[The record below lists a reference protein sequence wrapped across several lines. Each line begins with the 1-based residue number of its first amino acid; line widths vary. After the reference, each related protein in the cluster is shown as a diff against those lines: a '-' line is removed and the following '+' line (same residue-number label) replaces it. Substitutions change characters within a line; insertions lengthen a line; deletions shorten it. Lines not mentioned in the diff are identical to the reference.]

1 MTDKISVRQICI
13 IMCCFGAALKLM
25 LYPTTMAAACGNALW
40 LPVLADTAIETL
52 CVWAV
57 AFLCSRT
64 DKTLFQLIEGV
75 AGRWA
80 ARAVYAL
87 FALFFVANVF
97 VPMSEQ
103 QLMVHEVFYDT
114 IPSLLVFLP
123 FFFFAVYAG
132 TKRLTNAGRTAD
144 ICLPVFA
151 ITLAILIAM
160 SLFECD
166 FSNLLPFLKQ
176 PVSTLYSGCA
186 SGFFRFTQGAYLLMF
201 MGHFDYKKGDCAKIT
216 LSCAAGGL
224 IVAFVAAVFYAVY
237 GNLAE
242 VQYFAVTKI
251 SIFFSAIALIGR
263 TDLFAVYALDIVML
277 FALAL
282 NIQLACHCL
291 EKAVG
296 KPLRPVYS
304 LAVNAVLITLIFLF
318 NNKFSLV
325 QTIGSDWLVYAAL
338 IFAYVLPAAAWVF
351 YALNKRRGG
360 GQ

>member
-25 LYPTTMAAACGNALW
+25 LYPATMAAACQNALW

-52 CVWAV
+52 SVWAV
-57 AFLCSRT
+57 AFLCSKT
-64 DKTLFQLIEGV
+64 DKTLFALIEGV

-80 ARAVYAL
+80 ARVVYAL

-123 FFFFAVYAG
+123 FFFFAAYAG
-132 TKRLTNAGRTAD
+132 AKKLINSGRTAD
-144 ICLPVFA
+144 ICLPIFIV
-151 ITLAILIAM
+151 TLALLVIMA
-160 SLFECD
+160 LFECD
-166 FSNLLPFLKQ
+166 FSELLPFLKQ
-176 PVSTLYSGCA
+176 PAASLVSGCY
-186 SGFFRFTQGAYLLMF
+186 SGFFRFSQGAYLLMF
-201 MGHFDYKKGDCAKIT
+201 MGHFEYKKGDCAKIT

-224 IVAFVAAVFYAVY
+224 IVAVIAAVFYSVY
-237 GNLAE
+237 GELAQ

-282 NIQLACHCL
+282 NIQLACHCA
-291 EKAVG
+291 EKTFG
-296 KPLRPVYS
+296 KPLRPLYS
-304 LAVNAVLITLIFLF
+304 LAATAVLLALAVLF
-318 NNKFSLV
+318 NNRFSLV
-325 QTIGSDWLVYAAL
+325 QRIGSEFFVYAVI
-338 IFAYVLPAAAWVF
+338 IFAYALPAAAWVL
-351 YALNKRRGG
+351 YVINNRKEGAK
-360 GQ
+360 

>member
-13 IMCCFGAALKLM
+13 IMCCLSGALRLM

-40 LPVLADTAIETL
+40 LPILTDTAIETL

-57 AFLCSRT
+57 ALLCSRT
-64 DKTLFQLIEGV
+64 NKTLFELIEG
-75 AGRWA
+75 ALGRWA

-87 FALFFVANVF
+87 FALYFIASTF

-123 FFFFAVYAG
+123 FFVFAAYAG
-132 TKRLTNAGRTAD
+132 AKSMLNWGRTAD

-151 ITLAILIAM
+151 ITLLLLVIM
-160 SLFECD
+160 GLFESN
-166 FSNLLPFLKQ
+166 FSELLPFLKQ
-176 PVSTLYSGCA
+176 PVSVLFSGCA
-186 SGFFRFTQGAYLLMF
+186 SGFFRFGSGAYLIMF

-216 LSCAAGGL
+216 LSCAAGGI
-224 IVAFVAAVFYAVY
+224 IVAFVAAVFYAIY
-237 GNLAE
+237 GNLAQ

-282 NIQLACHCL
+282 NVQLACHCA

-296 KPLRPVYS
+296 KRVRPLYS
-304 LAVNAVLITLIFLF
+304 FIATAILLALAIIF
-318 NNKFSLV
+318 NNRFSLV
-325 QTIGSDWLVYAAL
+325 QTIGSQILVYAVI
-338 IFAYVLPAAAWVF
+338 IFAYVIPIAAWVL
-351 YALNKRRGG
+351 YVINNSKEGAK
-360 GQ
+360 

>member
-13 IMCCFGAALKLM
+13 IMCCLSGALKLM

-57 AFLCSRT
+57 AFLCSKT
-64 DKTLFQLIEGV
+64 DKTLFALIEGV
-75 AGRWA
+75 VGKWA

-87 FALFFVANVF
+87 FALFFVANAF

-123 FFFFAVYAG
+123 FFFFAAYAG
-132 TKRLTNAGRTAD
+132 AKGLTNTGRTAD
-144 ICLPVFA
+144 ICLPIFVL
-151 ITLAILIAM
+151 TLLLLVVM
-160 SLFECD
+160 GLFESD
-166 FSNLLPFLKQ
+166 FSELLPFFNEGAG
-176 PVSTLYSGCA
+176 SIFSGCF
-186 SGFFRFTQGAYLLMF
+186 SGFFRFSSGAYLIMF
-201 MGHFDYKKGDCAKIT
+201 MGHFKYKKGDCTKIT

-224 IVAFVAAVFYAVY
+224 IVAFVAVVFYSIY
-237 GNLAE
+237 GNLAQ
-242 VQYFAVTKI
+242 VQNFAVTKI

-277 FALAL
+277 FALVL
-282 NIQLACHCL
+282 NIQLACHCA
-291 EKAVG
+291 EEVFQ
-296 KPLRPVYS
+296 KPVRPLFSLVATGILLT
-304 LAVNAVLITLIFLF
+304 LAVLF

-325 QTIGSDWLVYAAL
+325 QRMGSDFFVYAVIL
-338 IFAYVLPAAAWVF
+338 FAYALPVSAWVL
-351 YALNKRRGG
+351 YALGG
-360 GQ
+360 GREGAK